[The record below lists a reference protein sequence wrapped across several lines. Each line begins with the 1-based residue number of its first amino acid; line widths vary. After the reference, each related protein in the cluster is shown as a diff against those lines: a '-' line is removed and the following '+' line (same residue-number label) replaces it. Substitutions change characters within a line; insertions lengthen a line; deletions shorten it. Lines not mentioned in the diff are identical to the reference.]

1 MSDKFQAVVIGGG
14 PGGYVC
20 AIRLAQLGLKTA
32 CIESRGSL
40 GGTCLNVGCIPSK
53 NLLNISE
60 NYHKAQNFSKLGIE
74 VGEVKL
80 NLQKM
85 MQNKDKAVTILTK
98 GVEFLFKKNKV
109 TYFKG
114 TGSFKS
120 ANKISILDDQKK
132 ETIIETDKTVISTG
146 SVPVALPGIEFDEK
160 IIVSSTGALTL
171 ETVPKKMVVV
181 GGGYIGLEMGSVWS
195 RLGAEVHVVEFLEH
209 ITPGMD
215 REISTEFMKILKKQG
230 INFHMQTKIKGIK
243 KKADGAIVST
253 SDKEGKKVH
262 PTQKPENLLSRVIM
276 SSSNLGDI
284 VLDPF
289 FGTGT
294 TGAVSKKLGRNFI
307 GIEQNAKYGL
317 EAEKRINNA
326 KAIDSK
332 ELIQTPRK
340 TLEPRIPFGH
350 LLEQGLI
357 NPGELLQDSRNRWTA
372 KIRADGSLISK
383 DKKGS
388 IHSVGAHLQG
398 LQACNG
404 WTFWHIKRSGKLIS
418 IDNLRHAA
426 RAANQA

>member
-1 MSDKFQAVVIGGG
+1 MTIEKFKNRVLIGDCIEQMNKLPAESIDLVFADPPYNLQLNKDLSRPDQTKVNGVNESWDKFDSIDDYDNYTKLWMTAARRVLKPNGAIWVIGSYHNIFRL
-14 PGGYVC
+14 GY
-20 AIRLAQLGLKTA
+20 IMQNL
-32 CIESRGSL
+32 EFW
-40 GGTCLNVGCIPSK
+40 
-53 NLLNISE
+53 LLNDIIWRKVNPMPNFRGRRFTNAHETLIWASKTSSSKYTF
-60 NYHKAQNFSKLGIE
+60 NYEAMKS
-74 VGEVKL
+74 L
-80 NLQKM
+80 NGDLQM
-85 MQNKDKAVTILTK
+85 RSDWLIPIC
-98 GVEFLFKKNKV
+98 
-109 TYFKG
+109 
-114 TGSFKS
+114 TG
-120 ANKISILDDQKK
+120 
-132 ETIIETDKTVISTG
+132 
-146 SVPVALPGIEFDEK
+146 DE
-160 IIVSSTGALTL
+160 
-171 ETVPKKMVVV
+171 
-181 GGGYIGLEMGSVWS
+181 
-195 RLGAEVHVVEFLEH
+195 RL
-209 ITPGMD
+209 
-215 REISTEFMKILKKQG
+215 K
-230 INFHMQTKIKGIK
+230 
-243 KKADGAIVST
+243 
-253 SDKEGKKVH
+253 DKEGKKVH